1 MSTNN
6 STASE
11 TRKSALT
18 EFLAD
23 DDEDESHFLL
33 VAPDK
38 FDQKNLYTE
47 VKIFLGGKE
56 PIFITCELSRRHV
69 VRDVI
74 KHVLTIYRRDK
85 MKVFECPVD
94 QP

>member
-6 STASE
+6 STEA
-11 TRKSALT
+11 KSALT

-23 DDEDESHFLL
+23 DEEDESYFQL

-38 FDQKNLYTE
+38 FDQKQFYTE

-56 PIFITCELSRRHV
+56 PIFLNCELSKRHV

-74 KHVLTIYRRDK
+74 KHVLTMYRKEK
-85 MKVFECPVD
+85 MKVFECPAD